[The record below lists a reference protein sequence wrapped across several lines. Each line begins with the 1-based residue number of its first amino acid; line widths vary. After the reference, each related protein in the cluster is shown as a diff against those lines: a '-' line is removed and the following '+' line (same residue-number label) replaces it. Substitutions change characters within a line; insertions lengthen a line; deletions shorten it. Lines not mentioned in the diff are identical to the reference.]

1 MHSVLGIC
9 AVPNVQVVVLGS
21 ELWPIVLL
29 LP

>member
-1 MHSVLGIC
+1 MHSVLGIR
-9 AVPNVQVVVLGS
+9 AVPNVQVVVLSS